1 MQYLREHIKT
11 LLRDGVIEPSFS
23 NYSSP
28 IYLVPKPG
36 GVYRAAVDFRLLNK
50 RIAIE
55 PVPLPDIQSAFHWFA
70 KAKYFSTLDVK
81 QAYHQIPLAQSSKP
95 LTAFCTDWN
104 LYQYTCVSFGIAK
117 DAQVLTR
124 LLDHVFQDLKFD
136 FVYHYLDDVVIYS
149 KSFEA
154 HLEHIRL
161 VLDRLR
167 PAGLTVKPEKVVF
180 ANQEIVFMGHLVS
193 PAGVRID
200 PERTR
205 VIREFP
211 VPCDIKG
218 ISRFIRMVNIYHKF
232 IPRLA
237 GVTAPLNALRKKGVK
252 FVWGQVQQDAFE
264 SLKRTI
270 SQPRY

>member
-1 MQYLREHIKT
+1 M
-11 LLRDGVIEPSFS
+11 
-23 NYSSP
+23 
-28 IYLVPKPG
+28 
-36 GVYRAAVDFRLLNK
+36 
-50 RIAIE
+50 
-55 PVPLPDIQSAFHWFA
+55 PLPDIHSTFHWFA
-70 KAKYFSTLDVK
+70 KAKYFTTLDLN
-81 QAYHQIPLAQSSKP
+81 QAYHQILLAQFSNP
-95 LTAFCTDWN
+95 LTAFCKGWN
-104 LYQYTCVSFGIAK
+104 LYQYTRVPFGLATG
-117 DAQVLTR
+117 DRMLSS
-124 LLDHVFQDLKFD
+124 LLDHVFQEFKFD